1 MTVILREE
9 NRNEN
14 MIIEYTKELET
25 LPRGKITPKN
35 VNGNTYYYLYY
46 RDGKKVVS
54 KYIGKDE
61 EFLKKYAYP
70 YFVEIGNAIFGL
82 LEERDGKLY
91 LPLSKFLM
99 FIVYSPCKY
108 FLYCNI

>member
-25 LPRGKITPKN
+25 LPRGKITPKR

-61 EFLKKYAYP
+61 DSLTKIRELLVRRSQIEELIKKLKEEKAQ
-70 YFVEIGNAIFGL
+70 IKK
-82 LEERDGKLY
+82 LEAML
-91 LPLSKFLM
+91 
-99 FIVYSPCKY
+99 
-108 FLYCNI
+108 